1 MRGCV
6 REPTRSLA
14 AHRSLRR
21 RLSGFRELL
30 LHISRYERIL
40 RCRIHWAAGY
50 ATAGFMQN
58 AQLSAARGF
67 DRGLQHYKLFI

>member
-1 MRGCV
+1 MDRTPLDQV
-6 REPTRSLA
+6 RSDRRVNLDPVGE
-14 AHRSLRR
+14 AHLTAGERR
-21 RLSGFRELL
+21 R
-30 LHISRYERIL
+30 ERIL